1 MFVRCIPVLILLLP
15 VFFSFAHAAP
25 VSPSLEKMAGAMLMF
40 GFREAGLEADSPLLE
55 QIRRGELGGVLL
67 FDKDA
72 ADKGPRNVHSP
83 EQLRELIRTLQEAAP
98 DLLLV
103 AVDQEGG
110 RVRRLKP
117 RHGFADLPSA
127 AELGA
132 LPPNAVYDV
141 GRRLGSELR
150 DLGINI
156 NLAPVAD
163 VNINPACPIV
173 GALDRSFGAFP
184 EEVSGRVLAFGFGL
198 AASGVAPCLKHFPGH
213 GSAAVDSHH
222 GLPDITATWNEQAEL
237 APYAS
242 AFAAGWPGLVL
253 TGHLYHAGLD
263 PRLPSSLSPAVV
275 QDLLRRRL
283 GWNGVIITDDLQMQA
298 AAGQHSLEERIL
310 LAVNAGN
317 DILVFGNN
325 TPSGYHPELPR
336 QVHATLLRLVRQG
349 RIAPDRIVESWQRI
363 QNLRQRLAAGR
374 LIEETTFEN
383 IFTGRF
389 PPATPD
395 QQKP

>member
-1 MFVRCIPVLILLLP
+1 MLIRCILLLALL
-15 VFFSFAHAAP
+15 FSSSAHAAP
-25 VSPSLEKMAGAMLMF
+25 VPPSLEKMAGAMLMF
-40 GFREAGLEADSPLLE
+40 GFREARLEADAPLLD

-98 DLLLV
+98 DMLLV

-117 RHGFADLPSA
+117 RRGFADLPSA
-127 AELGA
+127 AELGS
-132 LPPNAVYDV
+132 LPPNAVYEA

-150 DLGINI
+150 ELGINI

-163 VNINPACPIV
+163 INSNPACPII
-173 GALDRSFGAFP
+173 GALDRSFGASP
-184 EEVSGRVLAFGFGL
+184 EGVSDGVLAFGFGL

-263 PRLPSSLSPAVV
+263 PHLPSSLSSAVV

-283 GWNGVIITDDLQMQA
+283 GWTGVVITDDLQMQA
-298 AAGQHSLEERIL
+298 AAGQYSMEDRVL

-325 TPSGYHPELPR
+325 TPSGYDPELPR
-336 QVHATLLRLVRQG
+336 LVHATLVRLVQQG
-349 RIAPDRIVESWQRI
+349 RIAPERIAASWQRI
-363 QNLRQRLAAGR
+363 QAFKQRLASGR
-374 LIEETTFEN
+374 LLGKAAFKNVFI
-383 IFTGRF
+383 GRF
-389 PPATPD
+389 PPVIPD
-395 QQKP
+395 QQKR